1 MDKLEGLQQILDPP
15 SRPSQSATVIENIN
29 QAVDLKPNSSS
40 SSRSKVFISYSH
52 KDARYLKQL
61 QTHLAYY
68 ERVGLIEVWDDTKLS
83 PGAIWQEEIKNALR
97 QTKVAI
103 LLVSAAFLASKF
115 IVENELPP
123 LLAAA
128 QSEGAVIL
136 SVILSACAFEDTELA
151 QFQAVNSPSMPVA
164 KMRGYQRD
172 AFWATVVRDIRKTVI
187 PQQFQN
193 TTISNQE
200 VVSDILEGTDAE
212 ATGKQNFNGKGS
224 DTRIVNLKSGVAV
237 FRLKYEGTDI
247 PNFNL
252 NNEDDRVVSRLNAT
266 SFSVLTVSKTGIQK
280 AVKIKTDGVYL
291 LKVHAT
297 GSWEVEIE
305 Q

>member
-1 MDKLEGLQQILDPP
+1 M
-15 SRPSQSATVIENIN
+15 V
-29 QAVDLKPNSSS
+29 SSS

-68 ERVGLIEVWDDTKLS
+68 EQVGLIEVWDDTKLS
-83 PGAIWQEEIKNALR
+83 LGAIWQEEIKNALR

-151 QFQAVNSPSMPVA
+151 QFQAVNSPTKPLLSMSKSDKEKTWHLVA
-164 KMRGYQRD
+164 K
-172 AFWATVVRDIRKTVI
+172 TVKEAINSQPSIEEMSK
-187 PQQFQN
+187 
-193 TTISNQE
+193 QE
-200 VVSDILEGTDAE
+200 VSQVTLPTSVPTNMPERQIAP
-212 ATGKQNFNGKGS
+212 GKQTFSGKGS

-247 PNFNL
+247 PSFHL
-252 NNEDDRVVSRLNAT
+252 NNEDDRVFSRLNAT
-266 SFSVLTVSKTGIQK
+266 SFSLLTIPKTGRQK
-280 AVKIKTDGVYL
+280 TVKIKTDGMYL
-291 LKVHAT
+291 LKVRAS

>member
-1 MDKLEGLQQILDPP
+1 M
-15 SRPSQSATVIENIN
+15 V
-29 QAVDLKPNSSS
+29 SSS
-40 SSRSKVFISYSH
+40 STRTKVFISYSH

-68 ERVGLIEVWDDTKLS
+68 EQVGLIEVWDDTKLS

-151 QFQAVNSPSMPVA
+151 QFQAVNSPTKPLLSMSKSNKEKTWHLVA
-164 KMRGYQRD
+164 K
-172 AFWATVVRDIRKTVI
+172 TVKEAINSQPAVKEMSKLSTEKKVTQEI
-187 PQQFQN
+187 PFDYEKQLQQQMIGLLDFRQAIN
-193 TTISNQE
+193 AHDWKQAEN
-200 VVSDILEGTDAE
+200 ILEKYPNLPEGHSLLGLGMSNAVQEYFSYQLNPGNSSQARESLRGSVTSMYYAQFARTLPAPPTLE
-212 ATGKQNFNGKGS
+212 A
-224 DTRIVNLKSGVAV
+224 IHWLEKS
-237 FRLKYEGTDI
+237 LQY
-247 PNFNL
+247 
-252 NNEDDRVVSRLNAT
+252 EDDPEGQVSVA
-266 SFSVLTVSKTGIQK
+266 LTLMLSST
-280 AVKIKTDGVYL
+280 
-291 LKVHAT
+291 
-297 GSWEVEIE
+297 
-305 Q
+305 